1 MSNEALISIIVLLV
15 GAHYVSL
22 VYEIR
27 KVKADVDALRA
38 DVSAAALAAANAATA
53 AATIAHAVNNK

>member
-1 MSNEALISIIVLLV
+1 MSNETLISIIILLV

-27 KVKADVDALRA
+27 KVKSDVDSLRA
-38 DVSAAALAAANAATA
+38 DVAAAALAAANAATA
-53 AATIAHAVNNK
+53 AASLLAAVKK

>member
-27 KVKADVDALRA
+27 KVKADVDSLRKEVT
-38 DVSAAALAAANAATA
+38 DAALAAAKAATA
-53 AATIAHAVNNK
+53 ALVAAEKSK